1 MVSPWRRKNC
11 GRKITKPKINV
22 LIVISTQEPTIRRCS
37 SGGLSMSD
45 AATCATGAG
54 TTTLGSG
61 FPAEDSVSIARLRA
75 SAFPARR
82 FRQILAQVQDDQR
95 ACAGDN
101 KHRPPSESWDDEIAE
116 QGSRRKARHHQ
127 K

>member
-45 AATCATGAG
+45 ALTCGAGAGAATG
-54 TTTLGSG
+54 GSG
-61 FPAEDSVSIARLRA
+61 FFFDCLHQGFGFRGAALRLK
-75 SAFPARR
+75 PARR
-82 FRQILAQVQDDQR
+82 LGEILAQVPDDQR
-95 ACAGDN
+95 ADAGD
-101 KHRPPSESWDDEIAE
+101 DE
-116 QGSRRKARHHQ
+116 H
-127 K
+127 

>member
-37 SGGLSMSD
+37 SGGFSMSD
-45 AATCATGAG
+45 AATSATGAG
-54 TTTLGSG
+54 TTTPGSG
-61 FPAEDSVSIARLRA
+61 LPAEDSVSIALLKG
-75 SAFPARR
+75 SAFPGAPFRFEPARR
-82 FRQILAQVQDDQR
+82 FRQILAQVPDDQR

-101 KHRPPSESWDDEIAE
+101 KHRPPSPGRDDEIA
-116 QGSRRKARHHQ
+116 
-127 K
+127 